1 VAEELRALGADTVL
15 LVVDMQRMFAEATE
29 WQVPG
34 FGRLIGPVLAL
45 HGAHPEATVFTRFM
59 TPRTPAE
66 AEGEWSRYYE
76 RWRAMTQDRMDPSML
91 DLVPELAR
99 CIPPGEVV
107 EKRSY
112 GGFDEP
118 GFLQALRRREASALV
133 LTGVETE
140 VCVLS
145 VAIQAMDRGWRVVVV
160 EDAVASSAK
169 EGHEAAHGLF
179 RGRFGCQIDIAPASD
194 VLKAW
199 PSGRRRRGSGRGA
212 ADSRGRA
219 TGPGEPVA
227 RRWSVGR
234 DR

>member
-1 VAEELRALGADTVL
+1 
-15 LVVDMQRMFAEATE
+15 
-29 WQVPG
+29 
-34 FGRLIGPVLAL
+34 
-45 HGAHPEATVFTRFM
+45 M

-66 AEGEWSRYYE
+66 AEGGWSRYYE
-76 RWRAMTQDRMDPSML
+76 RWRAMTQDRIDASML
-91 DLVPELAR
+91 DLVPELVP

-112 GGFDEP
+112 GGFDVP
-118 GFLQALRRREASALV
+118 GFLHAPRRRQASTLV

-145 VAIQAMDRGWRVVVV
+145 VAMQAMDCGWRVVG
-160 EDAVASSAK
+160 DAVASCAR
-169 EGHEAAHGLF
+169 EGHDTALELF
-179 RGRFGCQIDIAPASD
+179 RGRFGCQIDIASASE
-194 VLKAW
+194 VLRAW

-219 TGPGEPVA
+219 TGLGEPVA
-227 RRWSVGR
+227 RHWSVGR